1 MSLMQSGQPGTSLG
15 GRGLG
20 LSLLDCYWPEQQT
33 RVQGMND
40 FAVFGSM
47 VVGSSLSGE
56 GS

>member
-47 VVGSSLSGE
+47 VAGSSLSGE